1 MTSADQAH
9 DTPPADRKH
18 DTPPADPAHSSTPPA
33 DREHDMSP
41 ASPASRPRRG
51 RRHPRPGLRAPT
63 AGASFPAS
71 RLRLRD
77 LGAVGSLGLRSRRGR
92 TLLTALGIAVGIAA
106 MVSVV
111 GISASSRADLLAE
124 LDRLGTNLLQ
134 VSAAQSAF
142 GEDTELPVT
151 APSMIR
157 RIAPVE
163 SAAATR
169 TVAASVRRTDLID
182 DDITGG
188 IAVVATEP
196 ELLGTLGAAM
206 ADGRFLDD
214 ALASVPAVVL
224 GGEAA
229 TRLGIDDVDGH
240 PLVWLGE
247 QWFAVVGIL
256 EPVPLAADIDRS
268 ALIGYPVAQA
278 RFGID
283 AAPST
288 VRVRTDPDRVEE
300 VRAVLAPT
308 TKPQGPAE
316 VSVTRP
322 SDALAAKTQVDESLT
337 ALLLSLGAVAL
348 LVGGIGIANVLVISV
363 LERRTR
369 SASAGRW
376 APPAATSAC
385 SSSSRPSCWPSP
397 AAPAAC
403 CSARP
408 SPPPTRRGGA
418 GRWRSPPAPWPAASA
433 SPSPSAPSPAS
444 TPPPAPPASP
454 PPTPSAPHD
463 QIAGAAPR

>member
-1 MTSADQAH
+1 MKSDDQAH

-18 DTPPADPAHSSTPPA
+18 DTPPAA
-33 DREHDMSP
+33 
-41 ASPASRPRRG
+41 PASRPRRG
-51 RRHPRPGLRAPT
+51 RRHPRPGHRAPT

-77 LGAVGSLGLRSRRGR
+77 LGSVGSLGLRSRRGR

-142 GEDTELPVT
+142 GEDTELPVA

-157 RIAPVE
+157 GIAPVE

-169 TVAASVRRTDLID
+169 TVATSVRRTDLID

-196 ELLGTLGAAM
+196 ELLGTLGAAL

-224 GGEAA
+224 GAEAA
-229 TRLGIDDVDGH
+229 TRLGIDDVDGR

-322 SDALAAKTQVDESLT
+322 SDALAAKTRVDESLT
-337 ALLLSLGAVAL
+337 ALLLGLGAVAL

-363 LERRTR
+363 LERRTEIGIR
-369 SASAGRW
+369 RALGA
-376 APPAATSAC
+376 
-385 SSSSRPSCWPSP
+385 
-397 AAPAAC
+397 
-403 CSARP
+403 
-408 SPPPTRRGGA
+408 TRRHIRLQFLVEAVLLAVAGGA
-418 GRWRSPPAPWPAASA
+418 GGVLLGSAVTAAYASWRGWTVAIPAGALAGGVGVALAVGALAGLYPAARA
-433 SPSPSAPSPAS
+433 ARLSPAD
-444 TPPPAPPASP
+444 AVR
-454 PPTPSAPHD
+454 PS
-463 QIAGAAPR
+463 